1 MKTDLFR
8 LEIEK
13 GIATIWIDSQKDK
26 MNIVSPSLIGD
37 FENVFE
43 EVANNKDVIGA
54 VLISGKKDF
63 IAGADIKSFKGNKVG
78 DFQPFSRKGHELLQ
92 KIEDSKKPI
101 VSAIHG
107 TCYGL
112 GVELSLACNARV
124 CTNDSKTKL
133 ALPEV
138 KLGLLPGGGGTQ
150 RLPRLVGLQASLD
163 MMLTGKNIFPFKAKK
178 IGLVDEV
185 VHHSKLHKAAKKIV
199 LDIADNNFKRKK
211 LKKSLVTKLLDGT
224 SIGRSIVFSQ
234 AKKTVLKLTKG
245 NYPAPLEIIEC
256 AKIGLQKGMK
266 AGYEA
271 EVIKFEELILS
282 DVSFALRNLFFITT
296 DKKKNPY
303 KVELKNTEKIGVI
316 GAGFMGEGITEVSIN
331 SGMDVILKDL
341 DDKIIHQA
349 RKNIWKNLSRKVKRR
364 QMSKV
369 LAKTTA
375 QRAIGQLDYKGFDKV
390 DVVVEAIVENMSVKK
405 KLIKELEGICN
416 EDFIFATNTSSLPL
430 TEMSEDAKKPE
441 NVVGMHYFSPV
452 TKMPLLEI
460 IKTSKTSNQA
470 IATCYE
476 IGKRQGK
483 TCIVVNDAPG
493 FYVNRILCPYLLEA
507 LILIEEGVRIEQID
521 RALKNMGMPVGPVA
535 LIDEVGIDVGVHVMS
550 GNMTDL
556 IKDRDGIKLNH
567 SMPKML
573 EAGLEG
579 RKSKKGFYHYVSK
592 KGKVKKG
599 KVNEGVYQ
607 YFDSPNVK
615 KISDKEITERCIL
628 ILLNEA
634 VWALE
639 EGIIENVTDG
649 DIGGVFGI
657 GFLPWSGGPFSYM
670 NQMGLSNILDKM
682 KHYQNLYGNKFE
694 PRPMLVEM
702 AEKNEKFELFT

>member
-1 MKTDLFR
+1 MIKSDLFR
-8 LEIEK
+8 LEIEE

-37 FENVFE
+37 FENVFKE
-43 EVANNKDVIGA
+43 IETNEDIIGA
-54 VLISGKKDF
+54 ILISAKKDF
-63 IAGADIKSFKGNKVG
+63 IAGADIKSFKGEKVG

-112 GVELSLACNARV
+112 GVELSLACNSRV
-124 CTNDSKTKL
+124 CSNDSKTKL

-163 MMLTGKNIFPFKAKK
+163 MMLTGKNIFPSKAKR

-185 VHHSKLHKAAKKIV
+185 VHQSKLHNAAKKIV
-199 LDIADNNFKRKK
+199 LSIIKNNFQRKK
-211 LKKSLVTKLLDGT
+211 VKKSFTVKLLDGT
-224 SIGRSIVFSQ
+224 SLGRSVVFSQ
-234 AKKTVLKLTKG
+234 AKKTVLRLTKG
-245 NYPAPLEIIEC
+245 NYPAPIEIIEC
-256 AKIGLQKGMK
+256 VKIGLQKGLK

-271 EVIKFEELILS
+271 EVIKFEKLILS
-282 DVSFALRNLFFITT
+282 NVSSALRNLFFTTT

-303 KVELKNTEKIGVI
+303 KVDLKNTQKIGVI

-331 SGMDVILKDL
+331 SGMDVLLKDL
-341 DDKIIHQA
+341 DDEMIHQA
-349 RKNIWKNLSRKVKRR
+349 RKNIWENLNRKVKRR

-369 LAKTTA
+369 SAKTTA
-375 QRAIGQLDYKGFDKV
+375 QKAVGQLDYKGFNNI
-390 DVVVEAIVENMSVKK
+390 DVVVEAIVENMTVKK
-405 KLIKELEGICN
+405 KLIKELESICKD
-416 EDFIFATNTSSLPL
+416 DFIFASNTSSLPL
-430 TEMSEDAKKPE
+430 TEMSEEAKNPE

-460 IKTSKTSNQA
+460 IKTNKTSEQA

-521 RALKNMGMPVGPVA
+521 KALKNLGMPVGPVA
-535 LIDEVGIDVGVHVMS
+535 LLDEVGIDVGVHVMS

-556 IKDRDGIKLNH
+556 IKDRDGIKLNY

-573 EAGLEG
+573 EDGLSG
-579 RKSKKGFYHYVSK
+579 RKSKKGFYNYVKK

-599 KVNEGVYQ
+599 KVNEGVYK
-607 YFDSPNVK
+607 YFDSPVAK
-615 KISDKEITERCIL
+615 KINDKEITERCIL

-639 EGIIENVTDG
+639 EGIIENITDG

-670 NQMGLSNILDKM
+670 NQTGISNIVDKM
-682 KHYQNLYGNKFE
+682 RHYQNLYGNKFQ
-694 PRPMLVEM
+694 PRPMLIKMV
-702 AEKNEKFELFT
+702 EKNEKF

>member
-1 MKTDLFR
+1 MIKSDLFR
-8 LEIEK
+8 LEIEE

-37 FENVFE
+37 FENVFKE
-43 EVANNKDVIGA
+43 IETNEDIIGA
-54 VLISGKKDF
+54 ILISAKKDF
-63 IAGADIKSFKGNKVG
+63 IAGADIKSFKGEKVG

-112 GVELSLACNARV
+112 GVELSLACNSRV
-124 CTNDSKTKL
+124 CSNDSKTKL

-163 MMLTGKNIFPFKAKK
+163 MMLTGKNIFPSKAKR

-185 VHHSKLHKAAKKIV
+185 VHQSKLHNAAKKIV
-199 LDIADNNFKRKK
+199 LSIIKNNFQRKK
-211 LKKSLVTKLLDGT
+211 VKKSFTVKLLDGT
-224 SIGRSIVFSQ
+224 SLGRSVVFSQ
-234 AKKTVLKLTKG
+234 AKKTVLRLTKG
-245 NYPAPLEIIEC
+245 NYPAPIEIIEC
-256 AKIGLQKGMK
+256 VKIGLQKGLK

-282 DVSFALRNLFFITT
+282 NVSSALRNLFFTTT

-303 KVELKNTEKIGVI
+303 KVDLKNTQKIGVI

-331 SGMDVILKDL
+331 SGMDVLLKDL
-341 DDKIIHQA
+341 DDEMIHQA
-349 RKNIWKNLSRKVKRR
+349 RKNIWENLNRKVKRR

-369 LAKTTA
+369 SAKTTA
-375 QRAIGQLDYKGFDKV
+375 QKAVGQLDYKGFNNI
-390 DVVVEAIVENMSVKK
+390 DVVVEAIVENMTVKK
-405 KLIKELEGICN
+405 KLIKELESICKD
-416 EDFIFATNTSSLPL
+416 DFIFASNTSSLPL
-430 TEMSEDAKKPE
+430 TEMSEEAKNPE

-460 IKTSKTSNQA
+460 IKTNKTSEQA

-521 RALKNMGMPVGPVA
+521 KALKNLGMPVGPVA
-535 LIDEVGIDVGVHVMS
+535 LLDEVGIDVGVHVMS

-556 IKDRDGIKLNH
+556 IKDRDGIKLNY

-573 EAGLEG
+573 EDGLSG
-579 RKSKKGFYHYVSK
+579 RKSKKGFYNYVKK

-599 KVNEGVYQ
+599 KVNEGVYK
-607 YFDSPNVK
+607 YFDSPVAK
-615 KISDKEITERCIL
+615 KINDKEITERCIL

-639 EGIIENVTDG
+639 EGIIENITDG

-670 NQMGLSNILDKM
+670 NQIGISNIVDKM
-682 KHYQNLYGNKFE
+682 KHYQNLYGNKFQ
-694 PRPMLVEM
+694 PRPMLIKMV
-702 AEKNEKFELFT
+702 EKNEKF

>member
-1 MKTDLFR
+1 MIKSDLFR
-8 LEIEK
+8 LEIEE

-37 FENVFE
+37 FENVFKE
-43 EVANNKDVIGA
+43 IETNEDIIGA
-54 VLISGKKDF
+54 ILISAKKDF
-63 IAGADIKSFKGNKVG
+63 IAGADIKSFKGEKVG

-112 GVELSLACNARV
+112 GVELSLACNSRV
-124 CTNDSKTKL
+124 CSNDSKTKL

-163 MMLTGKNIFPFKAKK
+163 MMLTGKNIFPSKAKR

-185 VHHSKLHKAAKKIV
+185 VHQSKLHKAAKKIV
-199 LDIADNNFKRKK
+199 LSIIKNNFQRKK
-211 LKKSLVTKLLDGT
+211 VKKSFIVKLLDGT
-224 SIGRSIVFSQ
+224 SLGRSVVFSQ
-234 AKKTVLKLTKG
+234 AKKTVLRLTKG
-245 NYPAPLEIIEC
+245 NYPAPIEIIEC
-256 AKIGLQKGMK
+256 VKIGLQKGLK

-271 EVIKFEELILS
+271 EVIKFEKLILS
-282 DVSFALRNLFFITT
+282 NVSSALRNLFFTTT

-303 KVELKNTEKIGVI
+303 KVDLKNTQKIGVI

-331 SGMDVILKDL
+331 SGMDVLLKDL
-341 DDKIIHQA
+341 DDEMIHQA
-349 RKNIWKNLSRKVKRR
+349 RKNIWENLNRKVKRR

-369 LAKTTA
+369 SAKTTA
-375 QRAIGQLDYKGFDKV
+375 QKAVGQLDYKGFNNI
-390 DVVVEAIVENMSVKK
+390 DVVVEAIVENMTVKK
-405 KLIKELEGICN
+405 KLIKELESICKD
-416 EDFIFATNTSSLPL
+416 DFIFASNTSSLPL
-430 TEMSEDAKKPE
+430 TEMSEEAKNPE

-460 IKTSKTSNQA
+460 IKTNKTSEQA

-521 RALKNMGMPVGPVA
+521 KALKNLGMPVGPVA
-535 LIDEVGIDVGVHVMS
+535 LLDEVGIDVGVHVMS

-556 IKDRDGIKLNH
+556 IKDRDGIKLNY

-573 EAGLEG
+573 EDGLSG
-579 RKSKKGFYHYVSK
+579 RKSKKGFYNYVKK

-599 KVNEGVYQ
+599 KVNEGVYK
-607 YFDSPNVK
+607 YFDSPVAK
-615 KISDKEITERCIL
+615 KINDKEITERCIL

-639 EGIIENVTDG
+639 EGIIENITDG

-670 NQMGLSNILDKM
+670 NQTGISNIVDKM
-682 KHYQNLYGNKFE
+682 KHYQNLYGNKFQ
-694 PRPMLVEM
+694 PRPMLIKMV
-702 AEKNEKFELFT
+702 EKNEKF

>member
-1 MKTDLFR
+1 MMKSDLFR
-8 LEIEK
+8 LDIDE

-37 FENVFE
+37 FENVFKE
-43 EVANNKDVIGA
+43 IETNDGIIGA
-54 VLISGKKDF
+54 ILISAKKDF
-63 IAGADIKSFKGNKVG
+63 IAGADIKSFKGEKVG

-92 KIEDSKKPI
+92 KIEDSKKPF

-124 CTNDSKTKL
+124 CSNDSKTKL

-163 MMLTGKNIFPFKAKK
+163 MMLTGKNIFPFKAKR

-185 VHHSKLHKAAKKIV
+185 VHQSKLHKAAKKIV
-199 LDIADNNFKRKK
+199 LSIIKNNFQRKK
-211 LKKSLVTKLLDGT
+211 VKKSFTIKLLDET
-224 SIGRSIVFSQ
+224 SLGRSVVFNQ
-234 AKKTVLKLTKG
+234 AKKTVRRLTKG
-245 NYPAPLEIIEC
+245 NYPAPIEIIEC
-256 AKIGLQKGMK
+256 VKIGLQKGLK

-282 DVSFALRNLFFITT
+282 NVSSALRNLFFTT
-296 DKKKNPY
+296 TEKKKNPY
-303 KVELKNTEKIGVI
+303 KVDLKNTQKIGVI

-331 SGMDVILKDL
+331 SGMDVLLKDL
-341 DDKIIHQA
+341 DDEMIHQA
-349 RKNIWKNLSRKVKRR
+349 RKNIWKNLNRKVKRR

-369 LAKTTA
+369 SAKTTA
-375 QRAIGQLDYKGFDKV
+375 QKAVGQLDYKGFNNI
-390 DVVVEAIVENMSVKK
+390 DVVVEAIVENMTVKK
-405 KLIKELEGICN
+405 KLIKELESICKD
-416 EDFIFATNTSSLPL
+416 DFIFASNTSSLPL
-430 TEMSEDAKKPE
+430 TEMSEEAKMPE

-460 IKTSKTSNQA
+460 IKTNKTSVQA

-521 RALKNMGMPVGPVA
+521 KALKNMGMPVGPVA
-535 LIDEVGIDVGVHVMS
+535 LLDEVGIDVGVHVMS

-556 IKDRDGIKLNH
+556 IKDRDGIKLNY

-573 EAGLEG
+573 EDGLSG
-579 RKSKKGFYHYVSK
+579 RKSKKGFYNYVKK
-592 KGKVKKG
+592 KGKFKKG
-599 KVNEGVYQ
+599 KVNEGVYK
-607 YFDSPNVK
+607 YFDSPIAK
-615 KISDKEITERCIL
+615 IISDKEITDRCIL

-639 EGIIENVTDG
+639 EGIIENITDG

-670 NQMGLSNILDKM
+670 NQIGISNIVDKM
-682 KHYQNLYGNKFE
+682 KHYQNLYGNKFQ
-694 PRPMLVEM
+694 PRPMLIKMV
-702 AEKNEKFELFT
+702 EKNEKF

>member
-1 MKTDLFR
+1 MIKSDLFR

-37 FENVFE
+37 FENVFNE
-43 EVANNKDVIGA
+43 IENNDDVIGA
-54 VLISGKKDF
+54 VLISAKKDF
-63 IAGADIKSFKGNKVG
+63 VAGADIKSFKGEKVG

-112 GVELSLACNARV
+112 GVELSLACRARV
-124 CTNDSKTKL
+124 CSNDSKTKL

-185 VHHSKLHKAAKKIV
+185 VHHSKLHKAAKKLV
-199 LDIADNNFKRKK
+199 HDIASNKFKRKK
-211 LKKSLVTKLLDGT
+211 LKKSLIVKLLDGT

-256 AKIGLQKGMK
+256 VKIGLQKGLK
-266 AGYEA
+266 HGYEA

-303 KVELKNTEKIGVI
+303 NIDLKNTQKIGVI

-341 DDKIIHQA
+341 DHKMLHQA
-349 RKNIWKNLSRKVKRR
+349 RKNIWKNLSRKIKRR

-375 QRAIGQLDYKGFDKV
+375 QRAIGQLDYKGFDSI
-390 DVVVEAIVENMSVKK
+390 DVVVEAIVENMAVKK
-405 KLIKELEGICN
+405 KLIKELESICN
-416 EDFIFATNTSSLPL
+416 KDFIFASNTSSLPL

-460 IKTSKTSNQA
+460 IKTSKTSKQA

-476 IGKRQGK
+476 IGKKQGK
-483 TCIVVNDAPG
+483 TCIVVNDSPG

-521 RALKNMGMPVGPVA
+521 RALKNMGMPVGPIA
-535 LIDEVGIDVGVHVMS
+535 LLDEVGIDVGVHVMS

-556 IKDRDGIKLNH
+556 IKDRDGIKLNY

-573 EAGLEG
+573 EAGLSG
-579 RKSKKGFYHYVSK
+579 RKSEKGFYHYIKK
-592 KGKVKKG
+592 KGKLKKG
-599 KVNEGVYQ
+599 KVNQGVYQ
-607 YFDSPNVK
+607 YFDAPSAK

-639 EGIIENVTDG
+639 EGIIENINDG
-649 DIGGVFGI
+649 DIGAVFGI

-670 NQMGLSNILDKM
+670 NQIGISTIIHRM
-682 KHYQNLYGNKFE
+682 KHYQNIYGNKFE
-694 PRPMLVEM
+694 PRPMLVKM
-702 AEKNEKFELFT
+702 AEKDEKF

>member
-1 MKTDLFR
+1 MIKSDLFR
-8 LEIEK
+8 LEIEE

-37 FENVFE
+37 FENVFKE
-43 EVANNKDVIGA
+43 IETNEDIIGA
-54 VLISGKKDF
+54 ILISAKKDF
-63 IAGADIKSFKGNKVG
+63 IAGADIKSFKGEKVG

-112 GVELSLACNARV
+112 GVELSLACNSRV
-124 CTNDSKTKL
+124 CSNDSETKL

-163 MMLTGKNIFPFKAKK
+163 MMLTGKNIFPSKAKR

-185 VHHSKLHKAAKKIV
+185 VHQSKLHKAAKKIV
-199 LDIADNNFKRKK
+199 LSIIKNNFQRKK
-211 LKKSLVTKLLDGT
+211 VKKSFTVKLLDGT
-224 SIGRSIVFSQ
+224 SLGRSVVFSQ
-234 AKKTVLKLTKG
+234 AKKTVLRLTKG
-245 NYPAPLEIIEC
+245 NYPAPIEIIEC
-256 AKIGLQKGMK
+256 VKIGLQKGLN

-282 DVSFALRNLFFITT
+282 NVSSALRNLFFTT
-296 DKKKNPY
+296 TEKKKNPY
-303 KVELKNTEKIGVI
+303 KVDLKNTQKIGVI

-331 SGMDVILKDL
+331 SGMDVLLKDL
-341 DDKIIHQA
+341 DDEMIHQA
-349 RKNIWKNLSRKVKRR
+349 RKNIWKNLNRKVKRR

-369 LAKTTA
+369 SAKTTA
-375 QRAIGQLDYKGFDKV
+375 QKAVGQLDYKGFNNI
-390 DVVVEAIVENMSVKK
+390 DVVVEAIVENMTVKK
-405 KLIKELEGICN
+405 KLIKELESICKD
-416 EDFIFATNTSSLPL
+416 DFIFASNTSSLPL
-430 TEMSEDAKKPE
+430 TEMSEEAKKPE

-460 IKTSKTSNQA
+460 IKTNKTSEQA

-521 RALKNMGMPVGPVA
+521 KALKNLGMPVGPVA
-535 LIDEVGIDVGVHVMS
+535 LLDEVGIDVGVHVMS

-556 IKDRDGIKLNH
+556 IKDRDGIKLNY

-573 EAGLEG
+573 EDGLSG
-579 RKSKKGFYHYVSK
+579 RKSKKGFYNYVKK

-599 KVNEGVYQ
+599 KVNEGVYK
-607 YFDSPNVK
+607 YFDSPVAK
-615 KISDKEITERCIL
+615 KINDKEITERCIL

-639 EGIIENVTDG
+639 EGIIENITDG

-670 NQMGLSNILDKM
+670 NQIGISNIVDKM
-682 KHYQNLYGNKFE
+682 KYYQNLYGNKFQ
-694 PRPMLVEM
+694 PRPMLIKMV
-702 AEKNEKFELFT
+702 EKNEKF

>member
-1 MKTDLFR
+1 MIKSDLFR
-8 LEIEK
+8 LEIEE

-37 FENVFE
+37 FENVFKE
-43 EVANNKDVIGA
+43 IETNEDIIGA
-54 VLISGKKDF
+54 ILISAKKDF
-63 IAGADIKSFKGNKVG
+63 IAGADIKSFKGEKVG

-112 GVELSLACNARV
+112 GVELSLACNSRV
-124 CTNDSKTKL
+124 CSNDSETKL

-163 MMLTGKNIFPFKAKK
+163 MMLTGKNIFPSKAKR

-185 VHHSKLHKAAKKIV
+185 VHQSKLHKAAKKIV
-199 LDIADNNFKRKK
+199 LSIIKNNFQRKK
-211 LKKSLVTKLLDGT
+211 VKKSFTVKLLDGT
-224 SIGRSIVFSQ
+224 SLGRSVVFSQ
-234 AKKTVLKLTKG
+234 AKKTVLRLTKG
-245 NYPAPLEIIEC
+245 NYPAPIEIIEC
-256 AKIGLQKGMK
+256 VKIGLQKGLN

-282 DVSFALRNLFFITT
+282 NVSSALRNLFFTT
-296 DKKKNPY
+296 TEKKKNPY
-303 KVELKNTEKIGVI
+303 KVDLKNTQKIGVI

-331 SGMDVILKDL
+331 SGMDVLLKDL
-341 DDKIIHQA
+341 DDEMIHQA
-349 RKNIWKNLSRKVKRR
+349 RKNIWKNLNRKVKRR

-369 LAKTTA
+369 SAKTTA
-375 QRAIGQLDYKGFDKV
+375 QKAVGQLDYKGFNNI
-390 DVVVEAIVENMSVKK
+390 DVVVEAIVENMTVKK
-405 KLIKELEGICN
+405 KLIKELESICKD
-416 EDFIFATNTSSLPL
+416 DFIFASNTSSLPL
-430 TEMSEDAKKPE
+430 TEMSEEAKKPE

-460 IKTSKTSNQA
+460 IKTNKTSEQA

-521 RALKNMGMPVGPVA
+521 KALKNLGMPVGPVA
-535 LIDEVGIDVGVHVMS
+535 LLDEVGIDVGVHVMS

-556 IKDRDGIKLNH
+556 IKDRDGIKLNY

-573 EAGLEG
+573 EDGLSG
-579 RKSKKGFYHYVSK
+579 RKSKKGFYNYVKK

-599 KVNEGVYQ
+599 KVNEGVYK
-607 YFDSPNVK
+607 YFDSPIAK
-615 KISDKEITERCIL
+615 KINDKEITERCIL

-639 EGIIENVTDG
+639 EGIIENITDG

-670 NQMGLSNILDKM
+670 NQIGISNIVDKM
-682 KHYQNLYGNKFE
+682 KYYQNLYGNKFQ
-694 PRPMLVEM
+694 PRPMLIKMV
-702 AEKNEKFELFT
+702 EKNEKF

>member
-1 MKTDLFR
+1 MIKSDLFR

-13 GIATIWIDSQKDK
+13 GIATVWIDSQKDK

-37 FENVFE
+37 FENVFNE
-43 EVANNKDVIGA
+43 IENNDNIIGA
-54 VLISGKKDF
+54 VLISAKKDF
-63 IAGADIKSFKGNKVG
+63 IAGADIKSFKGEKVG

-112 GVELSLACNARV
+112 GVELSLACKARV
-124 CTNDSKTKL
+124 CSNDSKTKL

-138 KLGLLPGGGGTQ
+138 KLGLLPGAGGTQ

-163 MMLTGKNIFPFKAKK
+163 IMLTGKNIFPFKAKK
-178 IGLVDEV
+178 IGLVDEII
-185 VHHSKLHKAAKKIV
+185 HHSKLHKAAKKLV
-199 LDIADNNFKRKK
+199 YDIASNKFKRKK
-211 LKKSLVTKLLDGT
+211 LKKSLIVKLLDGT

-256 AKIGLQKGMK
+256 VKIGLQRGLKH
-266 AGYEA
+266 GYEA

-282 DVSFALRNLFFITT
+282 DVSFALRNLFFITS

-303 KVELKNTEKIGVI
+303 NVDLKNTQKIGVI

-341 DDKIIHQA
+341 DHKMLHQA
-349 RKNIWKNLSRKVKRR
+349 RKNIWKNLSRKIKRR

-369 LAKTTA
+369 FAKTTA
-375 QRAIGQLDYKGFDKV
+375 QRAIGQLDYKGFDSI
-390 DVVVEAIVENMSVKK
+390 DVVVEAIVENMAVKK
-405 KLIKELEGICN
+405 KLIKELESICN
-416 EDFIFATNTSSLPL
+416 KDFIFASNTSSLPL

-460 IKTSKTSNQA
+460 IKTSKTSKQA

-476 IGKRQGK
+476 IGKKQGK
-483 TCIVVNDAPG
+483 TCIVVNDSPG

-507 LILIEEGVRIEQID
+507 LILIEEGVKIEQID
-521 RALKNMGMPVGPVA
+521 RALKNMGMPVGPIA
-535 LIDEVGIDVGVHVMS
+535 LLDEVGIDVGVHVMS

-556 IKDRDGIKLNH
+556 IKDRDGIKLNY

-573 EAGLEG
+573 EAGLSG
-579 RKSKKGFYHYVSK
+579 RKSEKGFYHYIKK
-592 KGKVKKG
+592 KGKLKKG
-599 KVNEGVYQ
+599 KVNQSVYQ
-607 YFDSPNVK
+607 YFDAPSAK
-615 KISDKEITERCIL
+615 KISDNEIIERCIL

-639 EGIIENVTDG
+639 EGIIENINDG
-649 DIGGVFGI
+649 DIGAVFGI

-670 NQMGLSNILDKM
+670 NQIGISTILNRM
-682 KHYQNLYGNKFE
+682 KQYQNIYGNKFE
-694 PRPMLVEM
+694 PRPMLVKM
-702 AEKNEKFELFT
+702 AEKDEKF

>member
-1 MKTDLFR
+1 MIKSDLFR

-37 FENVFE
+37 FENVFNE
-43 EVANNKDVIGA
+43 IENNDNIIGA
-54 VLISGKKDF
+54 VLISAKKDF
-63 IAGADIKSFKGNKVG
+63 IAGADIKSFKGEKVG

-112 GVELSLACNARV
+112 GVELSLACIARV
-124 CTNDSKTKL
+124 CSNDSKTKL

-138 KLGLLPGGGGTQ
+138 KLGLLPGAGGTQ

-163 MMLTGKNIFPFKAKK
+163 IMLTGKNIFPFKAKK
-178 IGLVDEV
+178 IGLADEII
-185 VHHSKLHKAAKKIV
+185 HHSKLHKAAKKLV
-199 LDIADNNFKRKK
+199 YDIASNKFKRKK
-211 LKKSLVTKLLDGT
+211 LKKSLIVKLLDGT
-224 SIGRSIVFSQ
+224 SVGRSIVFSQ

-256 AKIGLQKGMK
+256 VKIGLQRGLKH
-266 AGYEA
+266 GYEA

-282 DVSFALRNLFFITT
+282 DVSFALRNLFFITS

-303 KVELKNTEKIGVI
+303 NVDLKNTQKIGVI

-341 DDKIIHQA
+341 DHKMLHQA
-349 RKNIWKNLSRKVKRR
+349 RKNIWKNLSRKIKRR

-375 QRAIGQLDYKGFDKV
+375 QRAIGQLDYKGFDSI
-390 DVVVEAIVENMSVKK
+390 DVVVEAIVENMAVKK
-405 KLIKELEGICN
+405 KLIKELESICDN
-416 EDFIFATNTSSLPL
+416 DFIFASNTSSLPL
-430 TEMSEDAKKPE
+430 TEMSEDANKPE

-460 IKTSKTSNQA
+460 IKTSKTSKQA

-476 IGKRQGK
+476 IGKKQGK
-483 TCIVVNDAPG
+483 TCIVVNDSPG

-507 LILIEEGVRIEQID
+507 LILIEEGVKIEQID
-521 RALKNMGMPVGPVA
+521 RALKNMGMPVGPIA
-535 LIDEVGIDVGVHVMS
+535 LLDEVGIDVGVHVMS

-556 IKDRDGIKLNH
+556 IKDRDGIKLNY

-573 EAGLEG
+573 EAGLSG
-579 RKSKKGFYHYVSK
+579 RKSEKGFYHYIKK
-592 KGKVKKG
+592 KGKLKKG
-599 KVNEGVYQ
+599 KVNQSVYQ
-607 YFDSPNVK
+607 YFDAPSAK
-615 KISDKEITERCIL
+615 KISDNEIIERCIL

-639 EGIIENVTDG
+639 EGIIENINDG
-649 DIGGVFGI
+649 DIGAVFGI

-670 NQMGLSNILDKM
+670 NQIGISTILDRM
-682 KHYQNLYGNKFE
+682 KQYQNIYGNKFE
-694 PRPMLVEM
+694 PRPMLVKM
-702 AEKNEKFELFT
+702 AEKDEKF

>member
-1 MKTDLFR
+1 MIKSDLFR
-8 LEIEK
+8 LEIEE

-37 FENVFE
+37 FENVFKE
-43 EVANNKDVIGA
+43 IETNEDIIGA
-54 VLISGKKDF
+54 ILISAKKDF
-63 IAGADIKSFKGNKVG
+63 IAGADIKSFKGEKVG

-112 GVELSLACNARV
+112 GVELSLACNSRV
-124 CTNDSKTKL
+124 CSNDSKTKL

-163 MMLTGKNIFPFKAKK
+163 MMLTGKNIFPSKAKR

-185 VHHSKLHKAAKKIV
+185 VHQSKLHNAAKKIV
-199 LDIADNNFKRKK
+199 LSIIKNNFQRKK
-211 LKKSLVTKLLDGT
+211 VKKSFTVKLLDGT
-224 SIGRSIVFSQ
+224 SLGRSVVFSQ
-234 AKKTVLKLTKG
+234 AKKTVLRLTKG
-245 NYPAPLEIIEC
+245 NYPAPIEIIEC
-256 AKIGLQKGMK
+256 VKIGLQKGLK

-271 EVIKFEELILS
+271 EVIKFEKLILS
-282 DVSFALRNLFFITT
+282 NVSSALRNLFFTTT

-303 KVELKNTEKIGVI
+303 KVDLKNTQKIGVI

-331 SGMDVILKDL
+331 SGMDVLLKDL
-341 DDKIIHQA
+341 DDEMIHQA
-349 RKNIWKNLSRKVKRR
+349 RKNIWENLNRKVKRR

-369 LAKTTA
+369 SAKTTA
-375 QRAIGQLDYKGFDKV
+375 QKAVGQLDYKGFNNI
-390 DVVVEAIVENMSVKK
+390 DVVVEAIVENMTVKK
-405 KLIKELEGICN
+405 KLIKELESICKD
-416 EDFIFATNTSSLPL
+416 DFIFASNTSSLPL
-430 TEMSEDAKKPE
+430 TEMSEEAKNPE

-460 IKTSKTSNQA
+460 IKTNKTSVQA

-521 RALKNMGMPVGPVA
+521 KALKNLGMPVGPVA
-535 LIDEVGIDVGVHVMS
+535 LLDEVGIDVGVHVMS

-556 IKDRDGIKLNH
+556 IKDRDGIKLNY

-573 EAGLEG
+573 EDGLSG
-579 RKSKKGFYHYVSK
+579 RKSKKGFYNYVKK

-599 KVNEGVYQ
+599 KVNEGVYK
-607 YFDSPNVK
+607 YFDSPVAK
-615 KISDKEITERCIL
+615 KINDKEITERCIL

-639 EGIIENVTDG
+639 EGIIENITDG

-670 NQMGLSNILDKM
+670 NQTGISNIVDKM
-682 KHYQNLYGNKFE
+682 RHYQNLYGNKFQ
-694 PRPMLVEM
+694 PRPMLIKMV
-702 AEKNEKFELFT
+702 EKNEKF

>member
-1 MKTDLFR
+1 MIKSDLFR
-8 LEIEK
+8 LEIDE

-37 FENVFE
+37 FENVFKE
-43 EVANNKDVIGA
+43 IETNDGIIGA
-54 VLISGKKDF
+54 ILISAKKDF
-63 IAGADIKSFKGNKVG
+63 IAGADIKSFKGEKVG

-124 CTNDSKTKL
+124 CSNDSKTKL

-163 MMLTGKNIFPFKAKK
+163 MMLTGKNIFPFKAKR

-185 VHHSKLHKAAKKIV
+185 VHQSKLHKAAKKIV
-199 LDIADNNFKRKK
+199 ISIIKKKFQRKK
-211 LKKSLVTKLLDGT
+211 VKKSFTIKLLDET
-224 SIGRSIVFSQ
+224 SLGRSVVFNQ
-234 AKKTVLKLTKG
+234 AKKTVRRLTKG
-245 NYPAPLEIIEC
+245 NYPAPIEIIEC
-256 AKIGLQKGMK
+256 VKIGLQKGLK

-282 DVSFALRNLFFITT
+282 NVSSALRNLFFTT
-296 DKKKNPY
+296 TEKKKNPY
-303 KVELKNTEKIGVI
+303 KVDLKNTQKIGVI

-331 SGMDVILKDL
+331 SGMDVLLKDL
-341 DDKIIHQA
+341 DDEMIHQA
-349 RKNIWKNLSRKVKRR
+349 RKNIWKNLNRKVKRR

-369 LAKTTA
+369 SAKTIA
-375 QRAIGQLDYKGFDKV
+375 QKAVGQLDYKGFNNI
-390 DVVVEAIVENMSVKK
+390 DVVVEAIVENMTVKK
-405 KLIKELEGICN
+405 KLIKELESICKD
-416 EDFIFATNTSSLPL
+416 DFIFASNTSSLPL
-430 TEMSEDAKKPE
+430 TEMSEEAKKPE

-460 IKTSKTSNQA
+460 IKTNKTSVQA

-521 RALKNMGMPVGPVA
+521 KALKNMGMPVGPVA
-535 LIDEVGIDVGVHVMS
+535 LLDEVGIDVGVHVMS

-556 IKDRDGIKLNH
+556 IKDRDGIKLNY

-573 EAGLEG
+573 EDGLSG
-579 RKSKKGFYHYVSK
+579 RKSKKGFYNYVKK
-592 KGKVKKG
+592 KGKFKKG
-599 KVNEGVYQ
+599 KVNEGVYK
-607 YFDSPNVK
+607 YFDSPIAK
-615 KISDKEITERCIL
+615 KISDKEITDRCIL

-634 VWALE
+634 AWALE
-639 EGIIENVTDG
+639 EGIIENITDG

-670 NQMGLSNILDKM
+670 NQIGISNIVDKM
-682 KHYQNLYGNKFE
+682 KHYQNLYGNKFQ
-694 PRPMLVEM
+694 PRPMLIKMV
-702 AEKNEKFELFT
+702 EKNEKF

>member
-1 MKTDLFR
+1 MIKSDLFR

-37 FENVFE
+37 FENVFNE
-43 EVANNKDVIGA
+43 IENNDNIIGA
-54 VLISGKKDF
+54 VLISAKKDF
-63 IAGADIKSFKGNKVG
+63 IAGADIKSFKGEKVG

-112 GVELSLACNARV
+112 GVELSLACIARV
-124 CTNDSKTKL
+124 CSNDSKTKL

-138 KLGLLPGGGGTQ
+138 KLGLLPGAGGTQ

-163 MMLTGKNIFPFKAKK
+163 IMLTGKNIFPFKAKK
-178 IGLVDEV
+178 IGLVDEII
-185 VHHSKLHKAAKKIV
+185 HHSKLHKAAKKLV
-199 LDIADNNFKRKK
+199 NDIASNKFKRKK
-211 LKKSLVTKLLDGT
+211 LKKSLIVKLLDGT

-256 AKIGLQKGMK
+256 VKIGLQRGLKH
-266 AGYEA
+266 GYEA

-282 DVSFALRNLFFITT
+282 DVSFALRNLFFITS

-303 KVELKNTEKIGVI
+303 NVDLKNTQKIGVI

-341 DDKIIHQA
+341 DHKMLHQA
-349 RKNIWKNLSRKVKRR
+349 RKNIWKNLSRKIKRR

-375 QRAIGQLDYKGFDKV
+375 QRAIGQLDYKGFDSI
-390 DVVVEAIVENMSVKK
+390 DVVVEAIVENMAVKK
-405 KLIKELEGICN
+405 KLIKELESICDN
-416 EDFIFATNTSSLPL
+416 DFIFASNTSSLPL
-430 TEMSEDAKKPE
+430 TEMSEDANKPE

-460 IKTSKTSNQA
+460 IKTSKTSKQA

-476 IGKRQGK
+476 IGKKQGK
-483 TCIVVNDAPG
+483 TCIVVNDSPG

-507 LILIEEGVRIEQID
+507 LILIEEGVKIEQID
-521 RALKNMGMPVGPVA
+521 RALKNMGMPVGPIA
-535 LIDEVGIDVGVHVMS
+535 LLDEVGIDVGVHVMS

-556 IKDRDGIKLNH
+556 IKDRDGIKLNY

-573 EAGLEG
+573 EAGLSG
-579 RKSKKGFYHYVSK
+579 RKSEKGFYHYIKK
-592 KGKVKKG
+592 KGKLKKG
-599 KVNEGVYQ
+599 KVNQSVYQ
-607 YFDSPNVK
+607 YFDAPSAK
-615 KISDKEITERCIL
+615 KISDNEIIERCIL

-639 EGIIENVTDG
+639 EGIIENINDG
-649 DIGGVFGI
+649 DIGAVFGI

-670 NQMGLSNILDKM
+670 NQIGISTILDRM
-682 KHYQNLYGNKFE
+682 KQYQNIYGNKFE
-694 PRPMLVEM
+694 PRPMLVKM
-702 AEKNEKFELFT
+702 AEKDEKF

>member
-1 MKTDLFR
+1 MIKSDLFR
-8 LEIEK
+8 LEIEE

-43 EVANNKDVIGA
+43 EIETNEDIIGA
-54 VLISGKKDF
+54 ILISAKKDF
-63 IAGADIKSFKGNKVG
+63 IAGADIKSFKGEKVG

-112 GVELSLACNARV
+112 GVELSLACNSRV
-124 CTNDSKTKL
+124 CSNDSETKL

-163 MMLTGKNIFPFKAKK
+163 MMLTGKNIFPSKAKR

-185 VHHSKLHKAAKKIV
+185 VHQSKLHKAAKKIV
-199 LDIADNNFKRKK
+199 LSIIKNNFQRKK
-211 LKKSLVTKLLDGT
+211 VKKSFTVKLLDGT
-224 SIGRSIVFSQ
+224 SLGRSVVFSQ
-234 AKKTVLKLTKG
+234 AKKTVLRLTKG
-245 NYPAPLEIIEC
+245 NYPAPIEIIEC
-256 AKIGLQKGMK
+256 VKIGLQKGLN

-282 DVSFALRNLFFITT
+282 NVSSALRNLFFTT
-296 DKKKNPY
+296 TEKKKNPY
-303 KVELKNTEKIGVI
+303 KVDLKNTQKIGVI

-331 SGMDVILKDL
+331 SGMDVLLKDL
-341 DDKIIHQA
+341 DDEMIHQA
-349 RKNIWKNLSRKVKRR
+349 RKNIWKNLNRKVKRR

-369 LAKTTA
+369 SAKTTA
-375 QRAIGQLDYKGFDKV
+375 QKAVGQLDYKGFNNI
-390 DVVVEAIVENMSVKK
+390 DVVVEAIVENMTVKK
-405 KLIKELEGICN
+405 KLIKELESICKD
-416 EDFIFATNTSSLPL
+416 DFIFASNTSSLPL
-430 TEMSEDAKKPE
+430 TEMSEEAKKPE

-460 IKTSKTSNQA
+460 IKTNKTSEQA

-521 RALKNMGMPVGPVA
+521 KALRNLGMPVGPVA
-535 LIDEVGIDVGVHVMS
+535 LLDEVGIDVGVHVMS

-556 IKDRDGIKLNH
+556 IKDRDGIKLNY

-573 EAGLEG
+573 EDGLSG
-579 RKSKKGFYHYVSK
+579 RKSKKGFYNYVKK

-599 KVNEGVYQ
+599 KVNEGVYK
-607 YFDSPNVK
+607 YFDSPVAK
-615 KISDKEITERCIL
+615 KINDKEITERCIL

-639 EGIIENVTDG
+639 EGIIENITDG

-670 NQMGLSNILDKM
+670 NQIGISNIVDKM
-682 KHYQNLYGNKFE
+682 KYYQNLYGNKFQ
-694 PRPMLVEM
+694 PRPMLIKMV
-702 AEKNEKFELFT
+702 EKNEKF

>member
-1 MKTDLFR
+1 MIKSDLFR
-8 LEIEK
+8 LEIEE

-37 FENVFE
+37 FENVFKE
-43 EVANNKDVIGA
+43 IETNEDIIGA
-54 VLISGKKDF
+54 ILISAKKDF
-63 IAGADIKSFKGNKVG
+63 IAGADIKSFKGEKVG

-112 GVELSLACNARV
+112 GVELSLACNSRV
-124 CTNDSKTKL
+124 CSNDSKTKL

-163 MMLTGKNIFPFKAKK
+163 MMLTGKNIFPSKAKR

-185 VHHSKLHKAAKKIV
+185 VHQSKLHNAAKKIV
-199 LDIADNNFKRKK
+199 LSIIKNNFQRKK
-211 LKKSLVTKLLDGT
+211 VKKSFTVKLLDGT
-224 SIGRSIVFSQ
+224 SLGRSVVFSQ
-234 AKKTVLKLTKG
+234 AKKTVLRLTKG
-245 NYPAPLEIIEC
+245 NYPAPIEIIEC
-256 AKIGLQKGMK
+256 VKIGLQKGLK

-271 EVIKFEELILS
+271 EVIKFEKLILS
-282 DVSFALRNLFFITT
+282 NVSSALRNLFFTTT

-303 KVELKNTEKIGVI
+303 KVDLKNTQKIGVI

-331 SGMDVILKDL
+331 SGMDVLLKDL
-341 DDKIIHQA
+341 DDEMIHQA
-349 RKNIWKNLSRKVKRR
+349 RKNIWENLNRKVKRR

-369 LAKTTA
+369 SAKTTA
-375 QRAIGQLDYKGFDKV
+375 QKAVGQLDYKGFNNI
-390 DVVVEAIVENMSVKK
+390 DVVVEAIVENMTVKK
-405 KLIKELEGICN
+405 KLIKELESICKD
-416 EDFIFATNTSSLPL
+416 DFIFASNTSSLPL
-430 TEMSEDAKKPE
+430 TEMSEEAKNPE

-460 IKTSKTSNQA
+460 IKTNKTSEQA

-521 RALKNMGMPVGPVA
+521 KALKNLGMPVGPVA
-535 LIDEVGIDVGVHVMS
+535 LLDEVGIDVGVHVMS

-556 IKDRDGIKLNH
+556 IKDRDGIKLNY

-573 EAGLEG
+573 EDGLSG
-579 RKSKKGFYHYVSK
+579 RKSKKGFYNYVKK

-599 KVNEGVYQ
+599 KVNEGVYK
-607 YFDSPNVK
+607 YFDSPVAK
-615 KISDKEITERCIL
+615 KINDKEITERCIL

-639 EGIIENVTDG
+639 DGIIENITDG

-670 NQMGLSNILDKM
+670 NQTGISNIVDKM
-682 KHYQNLYGNKFE
+682 KHYQNLYGNKFQ
-694 PRPMLVEM
+694 PRPMLIKMV
-702 AEKNEKFELFT
+702 EKNEKF

>member
-1 MKTDLFR
+1 MIKSDLFR
-8 LEIEK
+8 LEIEE

-26 MNIVSPSLIGD
+26 MNIVSPSLIRD
-37 FENVFE
+37 FENVFKE
-43 EVANNKDVIGA
+43 IETNEDIIGA
-54 VLISGKKDF
+54 ILISAKKDF
-63 IAGADIKSFKGNKVG
+63 IAGADIKSFKGEKVG

-92 KIEDSKKPI
+92 KIEDSKKHI

-112 GVELSLACNARV
+112 GVELSLACNSRV
-124 CTNDSKTKL
+124 CSNDSETKL

-163 MMLTGKNIFPFKAKK
+163 MMLTGKNIFPSKAKR

-185 VHHSKLHKAAKKIV
+185 VHQSKLHKAAKKIV
-199 LDIADNNFKRKK
+199 LSIIKNNFQRKK
-211 LKKSLVTKLLDGT
+211 VKKSFTVKLLDGT
-224 SIGRSIVFSQ
+224 SLGRSIVFSQ
-234 AKKTVLKLTKG
+234 AKKTVRRLTKG
-245 NYPAPLEIIEC
+245 NYPAPIEIIEC
-256 AKIGLQKGMK
+256 VKIGLQKGLN

-282 DVSFALRNLFFITT
+282 NVSSALRNLFFTT
-296 DKKKNPY
+296 TEKKKNPY
-303 KVELKNTEKIGVI
+303 KVDLKNTQKIGVI

-331 SGMDVILKDL
+331 SGMDVLLKDL
-341 DDKIIHQA
+341 DDEMIHQA
-349 RKNIWKNLSRKVKRR
+349 RKNIWKNLNRKVKRR

-369 LAKTTA
+369 SAKTTA
-375 QRAIGQLDYKGFDKV
+375 QKAVGQLDYKGFNNI
-390 DVVVEAIVENMSVKK
+390 DVVVEAIVENMTVKK
-405 KLIKELEGICN
+405 KLIKELESICKD
-416 EDFIFATNTSSLPL
+416 DFIFASNTYSLPL
-430 TEMSEDAKKPE
+430 TEMSEEAKKPE

-460 IKTSKTSNQA
+460 IKTNKTSEQA

-521 RALKNMGMPVGPVA
+521 KALKNMGMPVGPVV
-535 LIDEVGIDVGVHVMS
+535 LLDEVGIDVGVHVMS

-556 IKDRDGIKLNH
+556 IKDRDGIKLNY

-573 EAGLEG
+573 EDGLSG
-579 RKSKKGFYHYVSK
+579 RKSKKGFYNYVKK

-599 KVNEGVYQ
+599 KVNEGVYK
-607 YFDSPNVK
+607 YFDSPTAK
-615 KISDKEITERCIL
+615 KISDKEITDRCIL

-639 EGIIENVTDG
+639 EGIIESVTDG

-657 GFLPWSGGPFSYM
+657 GLLPWSGGPFSYM
-670 NQMGLSNILDKM
+670 NQTGISNIVDKM
-682 KHYQNLYGNKFE
+682 KHYQNLYGNKFQ
-694 PRPMLVEM
+694 PRPMLIKMV
-702 AEKNEKFELFT
+702 EKNEKF

>member
-1 MKTDLFR
+1 MIKSDLFR
-8 LEIEK
+8 LEIEE

-37 FENVFE
+37 FENVFKE
-43 EVANNKDVIGA
+43 IETNEDIIGA
-54 VLISGKKDF
+54 ILISAKKDF
-63 IAGADIKSFKGNKVG
+63 IAGADIKSFKGEKVG

-112 GVELSLACNARV
+112 GVELSLACNSRV
-124 CTNDSKTKL
+124 CSNDSKTKL

-163 MMLTGKNIFPFKAKK
+163 MMLTGKNIFPSKAKR

-185 VHHSKLHKAAKKIV
+185 VHQSKLHKAAKKIV
-199 LDIADNNFKRKK
+199 LSIIKNNFQRKK
-211 LKKSLVTKLLDGT
+211 VKKSFTVKLLDGT
-224 SIGRSIVFSQ
+224 SLGRSVVFNQ
-234 AKKTVLKLTKG
+234 AKKTVLRLTKG
-245 NYPAPLEIIEC
+245 NYPAPIEIIEC
-256 AKIGLQKGMK
+256 VKIGLQKGLN

-282 DVSFALRNLFFITT
+282 NVSSALRNLFFTT
-296 DKKKNPY
+296 TEKKKNPY
-303 KVELKNTEKIGVI
+303 KVDLKNTQKIGVI

-331 SGMDVILKDL
+331 SGMDVLLKDL
-341 DDKIIHQA
+341 DDEMIHQA
-349 RKNIWKNLSRKVKRR
+349 RKNIWKNLNRKVKRR

-369 LAKTTA
+369 SAKTTA
-375 QRAIGQLDYKGFDKV
+375 QKAVGQLDYKGFNNI
-390 DVVVEAIVENMSVKK
+390 DVVVEAIVENMTVKK
-405 KLIKELEGICN
+405 KLIKELESICKD
-416 EDFIFATNTSSLPL
+416 DFIFASNTSSLPL
-430 TEMSEDAKKPE
+430 TEMSEEAKKPE

-460 IKTSKTSNQA
+460 IKTNKTSEQA

-521 RALKNMGMPVGPVA
+521 KALKNLGMPVGPVA
-535 LIDEVGIDVGVHVMS
+535 LLDEVGIDVGVHVMS

-556 IKDRDGIKLNH
+556 IKDRDGIKLNY

-573 EAGLEG
+573 EDGLSG
-579 RKSKKGFYHYVSK
+579 RKSKKGFYNYVKK

-599 KVNEGVYQ
+599 KVNEGVYK
-607 YFDSPNVK
+607 YFDSPVAK
-615 KISDKEITERCIL
+615 KINDKEITERCIL

-639 EGIIENVTDG
+639 EGIIENITDG

-670 NQMGLSNILDKM
+670 NQIGISNIVDKM
-682 KHYQNLYGNKFE
+682 KYYQNLYGNKFQ
-694 PRPMLVEM
+694 PRPMLIKMV
-702 AEKNEKFELFT
+702 EKNEKF

>member
-1 MKTDLFR
+1 MIKSDLFR
-8 LEIEK
+8 LEIEE

-37 FENVFE
+37 FENVFKE
-43 EVANNKDVIGA
+43 IETNEDIIGA
-54 VLISGKKDF
+54 ILISAKKDF
-63 IAGADIKSFKGNKVG
+63 IAGADIKSFKGEKVG

-112 GVELSLACNARV
+112 GVELSLACNSRV
-124 CTNDSKTKL
+124 CSNDAKTKL

-163 MMLTGKNIFPFKAKK
+163 MMLTGKNIFPSKAKR

-185 VHHSKLHKAAKKIV
+185 VHQSKLHKAAKKIV
-199 LDIADNNFKRKK
+199 LSIIKNNFQRKK
-211 LKKSLVTKLLDGT
+211 VKKSFTVKLLDGT
-224 SIGRSIVFSQ
+224 SLGRSVVFSQ
-234 AKKTVLKLTKG
+234 AKKTVLRLTKG
-245 NYPAPLEIIEC
+245 NYPAPIEIIEC
-256 AKIGLQKGMK
+256 VKIGLQKGLK

-282 DVSFALRNLFFITT
+282 NVSSALRNLFFTT
-296 DKKKNPY
+296 TEKKKNPY
-303 KVELKNTEKIGVI
+303 KVDLKNTQKIGVI

-331 SGMDVILKDL
+331 SGMDVLLKDL
-341 DDKIIHQA
+341 DDEIIHQA
-349 RKNIWKNLSRKVKRR
+349 RKNIWKNLNRKVKRR

-369 LAKTTA
+369 SAKTTA
-375 QRAIGQLDYKGFDKV
+375 QKAVGQLDYKGFNNI
-390 DVVVEAIVENMSVKK
+390 DVVVEAIVENMTVKK
-405 KLIKELEGICN
+405 KLIKELESICKD
-416 EDFIFATNTSSLPL
+416 DFIFASNTSSLPL
-430 TEMSEDAKKPE
+430 TEMSEEAKKPE

-460 IKTSKTSNQA
+460 IKTNKTSEQA

-521 RALKNMGMPVGPVA
+521 KALKNLGMPVGPVA
-535 LIDEVGIDVGVHVMS
+535 LLDEVGIDVGVHVMS

-556 IKDRDGIKLNH
+556 IKDRDGIKLNY

-573 EAGLEG
+573 EDGLSG
-579 RKSKKGFYHYVSK
+579 RKSKKGFYNYVKK

-599 KVNEGVYQ
+599 KVNEGVYK
-607 YFDSPNVK
+607 YFDSPVAK
-615 KISDKEITERCIL
+615 KINDKEITERCIL

-639 EGIIENVTDG
+639 EGIIENITDG

-670 NQMGLSNILDKM
+670 NQIGISNIVDKM
-682 KHYQNLYGNKFE
+682 KYYQNLYGNKFQ
-694 PRPMLVEM
+694 PRPMLIKMV
-702 AEKNEKFELFT
+702 EKNEKF

>member
-1 MKTDLFR
+1 MIKSDLFR
-8 LEIEK
+8 LEIDE

-37 FENVFE
+37 FENVFKE
-43 EVANNKDVIGA
+43 IETNDGIIGA
-54 VLISGKKDF
+54 ILISAKKDF
-63 IAGADIKSFKGNKVG
+63 IAGADIKSFKGEKVG

-124 CTNDSKTKL
+124 CSNDSKTKL

-163 MMLTGKNIFPFKAKK
+163 MMLTGKNIFPFKAKR

-185 VHHSKLHKAAKKIV
+185 VHQSKLHKAAKKIV
-199 LDIADNNFKRKK
+199 ISIIKNNFQRKK
-211 LKKSLVTKLLDGT
+211 VKKSFTIKLLDET
-224 SIGRSIVFSQ
+224 SLGRSVVFNQ
-234 AKKTVLKLTKG
+234 AKKTVRRLTKG
-245 NYPAPLEIIEC
+245 NYPAPIEIIEC
-256 AKIGLQKGMK
+256 VKIGLQKGLK

-282 DVSFALRNLFFITT
+282 NVSSALRNLFFTT
-296 DKKKNPY
+296 TEKKKNPY
-303 KVELKNTEKIGVI
+303 KVDLKNTQKIGVI

-331 SGMDVILKDL
+331 SGMDVLLKDL
-341 DDKIIHQA
+341 DDEMIHQA
-349 RKNIWKNLSRKVKRR
+349 RKNIWKNLNRKVKRR

-369 LAKTTA
+369 SAKTIA
-375 QRAIGQLDYKGFDKV
+375 QKAVGQLDYKGFNNI
-390 DVVVEAIVENMSVKK
+390 DVVVEAIVENMTVKK
-405 KLIKELEGICN
+405 KLIKELESICKD
-416 EDFIFATNTSSLPL
+416 DFIFASNTSSLPL
-430 TEMSEDAKKPE
+430 TEMSEEAKKPE

-460 IKTSKTSNQA
+460 IKTNKTSVQA

-476 IGKRQGK
+476 IGKKQGK

-521 RALKNMGMPVGPVA
+521 KALKNMGMPVGPVA
-535 LIDEVGIDVGVHVMS
+535 LLDEVGIDVGVHVMS

-556 IKDRDGIKLNH
+556 IKDRDGIKLNY

-573 EAGLEG
+573 EDGLSG
-579 RKSKKGFYHYVSK
+579 RKSKKGFYNYVKK
-592 KGKVKKG
+592 KGKFKKG
-599 KVNEGVYQ
+599 KVNEGVYK
-607 YFDSPNVK
+607 YFDSPIAK
-615 KISDKEITERCIL
+615 KISDTEITDRCIL

-639 EGIIENVTDG
+639 EGIIENITDG

-670 NQMGLSNILDKM
+670 NQIGISNIVDKM
-682 KHYQNLYGNKFE
+682 KHYQNLYGNKFQ
-694 PRPMLVEM
+694 PRPMLIKMV
-702 AEKNEKFELFT
+702 EKNEKF

>member
-1 MKTDLFR
+1 MIKSDLFR
-8 LEIEK
+8 LEIEE

-37 FENVFE
+37 FENVFKE
-43 EVANNKDVIGA
+43 IETNEDIIGA
-54 VLISGKKDF
+54 ILISAKKDF
-63 IAGADIKSFKGNKVG
+63 IAGADIKSFKGEKVG

-112 GVELSLACNARV
+112 GVELSLACNSRV
-124 CTNDSKTKL
+124 CSNDSKTKL

-163 MMLTGKNIFPFKAKK
+163 MMLTGKNIFPSKAKR

-185 VHHSKLHKAAKKIV
+185 VHQSKLHKAAKKIV
-199 LDIADNNFKRKK
+199 LSIIKNNFQRKK
-211 LKKSLVTKLLDGT
+211 VKKSFTVKLLDGT
-224 SIGRSIVFSQ
+224 SLGRSVVFSQ
-234 AKKTVLKLTKG
+234 AKKTVLRLTKG
-245 NYPAPLEIIEC
+245 NYPAPIEIIEC
-256 AKIGLQKGMK
+256 VKIGLQKGLN

-282 DVSFALRNLFFITT
+282 NVSSALRNLFFTT
-296 DKKKNPY
+296 TEKKKNPY
-303 KVELKNTEKIGVI
+303 KVDLKNTQKIGVI

-331 SGMDVILKDL
+331 SGMDVLLKDL
-341 DDKIIHQA
+341 DDEMIHQA
-349 RKNIWKNLSRKVKRR
+349 RKNIWKNLNRKVKRR

-369 LAKTTA
+369 SAKTTA
-375 QRAIGQLDYKGFDKV
+375 QKAVGQLDYKGFNNI
-390 DVVVEAIVENMSVKK
+390 DVVVEAIVENMTVKK
-405 KLIKELEGICN
+405 KLIKELESICKD
-416 EDFIFATNTSSLPL
+416 DFIFASNTSSLPL
-430 TEMSEDAKKPE
+430 TEMSEEAKKPE

-460 IKTSKTSNQA
+460 IKTNKTSEQA

-521 RALKNMGMPVGPVA
+521 KALKNLGMPVGPVA
-535 LIDEVGIDVGVHVMS
+535 LLDEVGIDVGVHVMS

-556 IKDRDGIKLNH
+556 IKDRDGIKLNY

-573 EAGLEG
+573 EDGLSG
-579 RKSKKGFYHYVSK
+579 RKSKKGFYNYVKK

-599 KVNEGVYQ
+599 KVNEGVYK
-607 YFDSPNVK
+607 YFDSPVAK
-615 KISDKEITERCIL
+615 KINDKEITERCIL

-639 EGIIENVTDG
+639 EGIIENITDG

-670 NQMGLSNILDKM
+670 NQIGISNIVDKM
-682 KHYQNLYGNKFE
+682 KYYQNLYGNKFQ
-694 PRPMLVEM
+694 PRPMLIKMV
-702 AEKNEKFELFT
+702 EKNEKF

>member
-1 MKTDLFR
+1 MIKSDLFR
-8 LEIEK
+8 LEIEE

-37 FENVFE
+37 FENVFKE
-43 EVANNKDVIGA
+43 IETNEDIIGA
-54 VLISGKKDF
+54 ILISAKKDF
-63 IAGADIKSFKGNKVG
+63 IAGADIKSFKGEKVG

-92 KIEDSKKPI
+92 KIEDSKKPF

-112 GVELSLACNARV
+112 GVELSLACNSRV
-124 CTNDSKTKL
+124 CSNDSETKL

-163 MMLTGKNIFPFKAKK
+163 MMLTGKNIFPSKAKR

-185 VHHSKLHKAAKKIV
+185 VHQSKLHKAAKKIV
-199 LDIADNNFKRKK
+199 LSIIKNNFQRKK
-211 LKKSLVTKLLDGT
+211 VKKSFTVKLLDGT
-224 SIGRSIVFSQ
+224 SLGRSVVFSQ
-234 AKKTVLKLTKG
+234 AKKTVLRLTKG
-245 NYPAPLEIIEC
+245 NYPAPVEIIEC
-256 AKIGLQKGMK
+256 VKIGLQKGLN

-282 DVSFALRNLFFITT
+282 NVSSALRNLFFTT
-296 DKKKNPY
+296 TEKKKNPY
-303 KVELKNTEKIGVI
+303 KVDLKNTQKIGVI

-331 SGMDVILKDL
+331 SGMDVLLKDL
-341 DDKIIHQA
+341 DDEMIHQA
-349 RKNIWKNLSRKVKRR
+349 RKNIWKNLNRKVKRR

-369 LAKTTA
+369 SAKTTA
-375 QRAIGQLDYKGFDKV
+375 QKAVGQLDYKGFNNI
-390 DVVVEAIVENMSVKK
+390 DVVVEAIVENMTVKK
-405 KLIKELEGICN
+405 KLIKELESICKD
-416 EDFIFATNTSSLPL
+416 DFIFASNTSSLPL
-430 TEMSEDAKKPE
+430 TEMSEEAKKPE

-460 IKTSKTSNQA
+460 IKTNKTSEQA

-521 RALKNMGMPVGPVA
+521 KALKNMGMPVGPVA
-535 LIDEVGIDVGVHVMS
+535 LLDEVGIDVGVHVMS

-556 IKDRDGIKLNH
+556 IKDRDGIKLNY

-573 EAGLEG
+573 EDGLSG
-579 RKSKKGFYHYVSK
+579 RKSKKGFYNYVKK

-599 KVNEGVYQ
+599 KVNEGVYK
-607 YFDSPNVK
+607 YFDSPVAK
-615 KISDKEITERCIL
+615 KINDKEITERCIL

-639 EGIIENVTDG
+639 EGIIENITDG

-670 NQMGLSNILDKM
+670 NQIGISNIVDKM
-682 KHYQNLYGNKFE
+682 KYYQNLYGNKFQ
-694 PRPMLVEM
+694 PRPMLIKMV
-702 AEKNEKFELFT
+702 EKNEKF

>member
-1 MKTDLFR
+1 MIKSDLFR

-37 FENVFE
+37 FENVFNE
-43 EVANNKDVIGA
+43 IENNDDVIGA
-54 VLISGKKDF
+54 VLISAKKDF
-63 IAGADIKSFKGNKVG
+63 IAGADIKSFKGEKVG

-112 GVELSLACNARV
+112 GVELSLACRARV
-124 CTNDSKTKL
+124 CSNDSKTKL

-185 VHHSKLHKAAKKIV
+185 VHHSKLHKAAKKLV
-199 LDIADNNFKRKK
+199 HDIASNKFKRKK
-211 LKKSLVTKLLDGT
+211 LKKSLIVKLLDGT

-256 AKIGLQKGMK
+256 VKIGLQKGLK
-266 AGYEA
+266 HGYEA

-303 KVELKNTEKIGVI
+303 NIDLKNTQKIGVI

-341 DDKIIHQA
+341 DHKMLHQA
-349 RKNIWKNLSRKVKRR
+349 RKNIWKNLSRKIKRR

-375 QRAIGQLDYKGFDKV
+375 QRAIGQLDYKGFDSI
-390 DVVVEAIVENMSVKK
+390 DVVVEAIVENMAVKK
-405 KLIKELEGICN
+405 KLIKELESICK
-416 EDFIFATNTSSLPL
+416 EDFIFASNTSSLPL

-460 IKTSKTSNQA
+460 IKTSKTSKQA

-476 IGKRQGK
+476 IGKKQGK
-483 TCIVVNDAPG
+483 TCIVVNDSPG

-521 RALKNMGMPVGPVA
+521 RALKNMGMPVGPIA
-535 LIDEVGIDVGVHVMS
+535 LLDEVGIDVGVHVMS

-556 IKDRDGIKLNH
+556 IKDRDGIKLNY

-573 EAGLEG
+573 EAGLSG
-579 RKSKKGFYHYVSK
+579 RKSEKGFYHYIKK
-592 KGKVKKG
+592 KGKLKKG
-599 KVNEGVYQ
+599 KVNQGVYQ
-607 YFDSPNVK
+607 YFDSPSEK

-639 EGIIENVTDG
+639 EGIIENINDG
-649 DIGGVFGI
+649 DIGAVFGI

-670 NQMGLSNILDKM
+670 NQIGISTIIDRM
-682 KHYQNLYGNKFE
+682 KYYQNIYGNKFE
-694 PRPMLVEM
+694 PRPMLVKM
-702 AEKNEKFELFT
+702 AEKDEKF

>member
-1 MKTDLFR
+1 MIKSDLFR
-8 LEIEK
+8 LEIEE

-37 FENVFE
+37 FENVFKE
-43 EVANNKDVIGA
+43 IETNEDIIGA
-54 VLISGKKDF
+54 ILISAKKDF
-63 IAGADIKSFKGNKVG
+63 IAGADIKSFKGEKVG

-112 GVELSLACNARV
+112 GVELSLACNSRV
-124 CTNDSKTKL
+124 CSNDSKTKL

-163 MMLTGKNIFPFKAKK
+163 MMLTGKNIFPSKAKR

-185 VHHSKLHKAAKKIV
+185 VHQSKLHNAAKKIV
-199 LDIADNNFKRKK
+199 LSIIKNNFQRKK
-211 LKKSLVTKLLDGT
+211 VKKSFTVKLLDGT
-224 SIGRSIVFSQ
+224 SLGRSVVFSQ
-234 AKKTVLKLTKG
+234 AKKTVLRLTKG
-245 NYPAPLEIIEC
+245 NYPAPIEIIEC
-256 AKIGLQKGMK
+256 VKIGLQKGLK

-271 EVIKFEELILS
+271 EVIKFEKLILS
-282 DVSFALRNLFFITT
+282 NVSSALRNLFFTT
-296 DKKKNPY
+296 SDKKKNPY
-303 KVELKNTEKIGVI
+303 KVDLKNTQKIGVI

-331 SGMDVILKDL
+331 SGMDVLLKDL
-341 DDKIIHQA
+341 DDEMIHQA
-349 RKNIWKNLSRKVKRR
+349 RKNIWENLNRKVKRR

-369 LAKTTA
+369 SAKTTA
-375 QRAIGQLDYKGFDKV
+375 QKAVGQLDYKGFNNI
-390 DVVVEAIVENMSVKK
+390 DVVVEAIVENMTVKK
-405 KLIKELEGICN
+405 KLIKELESICKD
-416 EDFIFATNTSSLPL
+416 DFIFASNTSSLPL
-430 TEMSEDAKKPE
+430 TEMSEEAKNPE

-460 IKTSKTSNQA
+460 IKTNKTSVQA

-521 RALKNMGMPVGPVA
+521 KALKNLGMPVGPVA
-535 LIDEVGIDVGVHVMS
+535 LLDEVGIDVGVHVMS

-556 IKDRDGIKLNH
+556 IKDRDGIKLNY

-573 EAGLEG
+573 EDGLSG
-579 RKSKKGFYHYVSK
+579 RKSKKGFYNYVKK

-599 KVNEGVYQ
+599 KVNEGVYK
-607 YFDSPNVK
+607 YFDSPVAK
-615 KISDKEITERCIL
+615 KINDKEITERCIL

-639 EGIIENVTDG
+639 EGIIENITDG

-670 NQMGLSNILDKM
+670 NQTGISNIVDKM
-682 KHYQNLYGNKFE
+682 KHYQNLYGNKFQ
-694 PRPMLVEM
+694 PRPMLIKMV
-702 AEKNEKFELFT
+702 EKNEKF

>member
-1 MKTDLFR
+1 MIKSDLFR
-8 LEIEK
+8 LEIEE

-37 FENVFE
+37 FENVFKE
-43 EVANNKDVIGA
+43 IETNEDIIGA
-54 VLISGKKDF
+54 ILISAKKDF
-63 IAGADIKSFKGNKVG
+63 IAGADIKSFKGEKVG

-112 GVELSLACNARV
+112 GVELSLACNSRV
-124 CTNDSKTKL
+124 CSNDSETKL

-163 MMLTGKNIFPFKAKK
+163 MMLTGKNIFPSKAKR

-185 VHHSKLHKAAKKIV
+185 VHQSKLHNAAKKIV
-199 LDIADNNFKRKK
+199 LSIIKNNFQRKK
-211 LKKSLVTKLLDGT
+211 VKKSFTVKLLDGT
-224 SIGRSIVFSQ
+224 SLGRSVVFSQ
-234 AKKTVLKLTKG
+234 AKKTVLRLTKG
-245 NYPAPLEIIEC
+245 NYPAPIEIIEC
-256 AKIGLQKGMK
+256 VKIGLQKGLN

-282 DVSFALRNLFFITT
+282 NVSSALRNLFFTT
-296 DKKKNPY
+296 TEKKKNPY
-303 KVELKNTEKIGVI
+303 KVDLKNTQKIGVI

-331 SGMDVILKDL
+331 SGMDVLLKDL
-341 DDKIIHQA
+341 DDEMIHQA
-349 RKNIWKNLSRKVKRR
+349 RKNIWKNLNRKVKRR

-369 LAKTTA
+369 SAKTTA
-375 QRAIGQLDYKGFDKV
+375 QKAVGQLDYKGFNNI
-390 DVVVEAIVENMSVKK
+390 DVVVEAIVENMTVKK
-405 KLIKELEGICN
+405 KLIKELESICKD
-416 EDFIFATNTSSLPL
+416 DFIFASNTSSLPL
-430 TEMSEDAKKPE
+430 TEMSEEAKKPE

-460 IKTSKTSNQA
+460 IKTNKTSEQA

-521 RALKNMGMPVGPVA
+521 KALKNLGMPVGPVA
-535 LIDEVGIDVGVHVMS
+535 LLDEVGIDVGVHVMS

-556 IKDRDGIKLNH
+556 IKDRDGIKLNY

-573 EAGLEG
+573 EDGLSG
-579 RKSKKGFYHYVSK
+579 RKSKKGFYNYVKK

-599 KVNEGVYQ
+599 KVNEGVYK
-607 YFDSPNVK
+607 YFDSPVAK
-615 KISDKEITERCIL
+615 KINDKEITERCIL

-639 EGIIENVTDG
+639 EGIIENITDG

-670 NQMGLSNILDKM
+670 NQTGISNIVDKM
-682 KHYQNLYGNKFE
+682 KHYQNLYGNKFQ
-694 PRPMLVEM
+694 PRPMLIKMV
-702 AEKNEKFELFT
+702 EKNEKF

>member
-43 EVANNKDVIGA
+43 EVANNKDVLGA

-63 IAGADIKSFKGNKVG
+63 IAGADIKSFKGEKVG

-112 GVELSLACNARV
+112 GVELSLACNSRV
-124 CTNDSKTKL
+124 CSNDSKTKL

-163 MMLTGKNIFPFKAKK
+163 MMLTGKNIFPSKAKR

-185 VHHSKLHKAAKKIV
+185 VHQSKLHKAAKKIV
-199 LDIADNNFKRKK
+199 LSIIKNNFQRNKV
-211 LKKSLVTKLLDGT
+211 KKSFTVKLLDGT
-224 SIGRSIVFSQ
+224 SLGRSVVFSQ
-234 AKKTVLKLTKG
+234 AKKTVLRLTKG
-245 NYPAPLEIIEC
+245 NYPAPIEIIEC
-256 AKIGLQKGMK
+256 VKIGLQKGLN

-282 DVSFALRNLFFITT
+282 NVSSALRNLFFTT
-296 DKKKNPY
+296 TEKKKNPY
-303 KVELKNTEKIGVI
+303 KVDLKNTQKIGVI

-331 SGMDVILKDL
+331 SGMDVLLKDL
-341 DDKIIHQA
+341 DDEMIHQA
-349 RKNIWKNLSRKVKRR
+349 RKNIWKNLNRKVKRR

-369 LAKTTA
+369 SAKTTA
-375 QRAIGQLDYKGFDKV
+375 QKAVGQLDYKGFNNI
-390 DVVVEAIVENMSVKK
+390 DVVVEAIVENMTVKK
-405 KLIKELEGICN
+405 KLIKELESICKD
-416 EDFIFATNTSSLPL
+416 DFIFASNTSSLPL
-430 TEMSEDAKKPE
+430 TEMSEEAKKPE

-460 IKTSKTSNQA
+460 IKTNKTSEQA

-521 RALKNMGMPVGPVA
+521 KALKNLGMPVGPVA
-535 LIDEVGIDVGVHVMS
+535 LLDEVGIDVGVHVMS

-556 IKDRDGIKLNH
+556 IKDRDGIKLNY

-573 EAGLEG
+573 EDGLSG
-579 RKSKKGFYHYVSK
+579 RKSKKGFYNYVKK

-599 KVNEGVYQ
+599 KVNEGVYK
-607 YFDSPNVK
+607 YFDSPVAK
-615 KISDKEITERCIL
+615 KINDKEITERCIL

-639 EGIIENVTDG
+639 EGIIENITDG

-670 NQMGLSNILDKM
+670 NQIGISNIVDKM
-682 KHYQNLYGNKFE
+682 KYYQNLYGNKFQ
-694 PRPMLVEM
+694 PRPMLIKMV
-702 AEKNEKFELFT
+702 EKNEKF

>member
-1 MKTDLFR
+1 MIKSDLFR
-8 LEIEK
+8 LEIEE

-37 FENVFE
+37 FENVFKE
-43 EVANNKDVIGA
+43 IETNEDIIGA
-54 VLISGKKDF
+54 ILISAKKDF
-63 IAGADIKSFKGNKVG
+63 IAGADIKSFKGEKVG

-112 GVELSLACNARV
+112 GVELSLACNSRV
-124 CTNDSKTKL
+124 CSNDSKTKL

-163 MMLTGKNIFPFKAKK
+163 MMLTGKNIFPSKAKR

-185 VHHSKLHKAAKKIV
+185 VHQSKLHNAAKKIV
-199 LDIADNNFKRKK
+199 LSIIKNNFQRKK
-211 LKKSLVTKLLDGT
+211 VKKSFTVKLLDGT
-224 SIGRSIVFSQ
+224 SLGRSVVISQ
-234 AKKTVLKLTKG
+234 AKKTVLRLTKG
-245 NYPAPLEIIEC
+245 NYPAPIEIIEC
-256 AKIGLQKGMK
+256 VKIGLQKGLK

-271 EVIKFEELILS
+271 EVIKFEKLILS
-282 DVSFALRNLFFITT
+282 NVSSALRNLFFTTT

-303 KVELKNTEKIGVI
+303 KVDLKNTQKIGVI

-331 SGMDVILKDL
+331 SGMDVLLKDL
-341 DDKIIHQA
+341 DDEMIHQA
-349 RKNIWKNLSRKVKRR
+349 RKNIWENLNRKVKRR

-369 LAKTTA
+369 SAKTTA
-375 QRAIGQLDYKGFDKV
+375 QKAVGQLDYKGFNNI
-390 DVVVEAIVENMSVKK
+390 DVVVEAIVENMTVKK
-405 KLIKELEGICN
+405 KLIKELESICKD
-416 EDFIFATNTSSLPL
+416 DFIFASNTSSLPL
-430 TEMSEDAKKPE
+430 TEMSEEAKNPE

-460 IKTSKTSNQA
+460 IKTNKTSEQA

-521 RALKNMGMPVGPVA
+521 KALKNLGMPVGPVA
-535 LIDEVGIDVGVHVMS
+535 LLDEVGIDVGVHVMS

-556 IKDRDGIKLNH
+556 IKDRDGIKLNY

-573 EAGLEG
+573 EDGLSG
-579 RKSKKGFYHYVSK
+579 RKSKKGFYNYVKK

-599 KVNEGVYQ
+599 KVNEGVYK
-607 YFDSPNVK
+607 YFDSPVAK
-615 KISDKEITERCIL
+615 KINDKEITERCIL

-639 EGIIENVTDG
+639 EGIIENITDG

-670 NQMGLSNILDKM
+670 NQTGISNIVDKM
-682 KHYQNLYGNKFE
+682 RHYQNLYGNKFQ
-694 PRPMLVEM
+694 PRPMLIKMV
-702 AEKNEKFELFT
+702 EKNEKF

>member
-1 MKTDLFR
+1 MIKSDLFR
-8 LEIEK
+8 LEIEE

-37 FENVFE
+37 FENVFKE
-43 EVANNKDVIGA
+43 IETNEDIIGA
-54 VLISGKKDF
+54 ILISAKKDF
-63 IAGADIKSFKGNKVG
+63 IAGADIKSFKGEKVG

-112 GVELSLACNARV
+112 GVELSLACNSRV
-124 CTNDSKTKL
+124 CSNDSKTKL

-163 MMLTGKNIFPFKAKK
+163 MMLTGKNIFPSKAKR

-185 VHHSKLHKAAKKIV
+185 VHQSKLHNAAKKIV
-199 LDIADNNFKRKK
+199 LSIIKNNFQRKK
-211 LKKSLVTKLLDGT
+211 VKKSFTVKLLDGT
-224 SIGRSIVFSQ
+224 SLGRSVVFSQ
-234 AKKTVLKLTKG
+234 AKKTVLRLTKG
-245 NYPAPLEIIEC
+245 NYPAPIEIIEC
-256 AKIGLQKGMK
+256 VKIGLQKGLK

-271 EVIKFEELILS
+271 EVIKFEKLILS
-282 DVSFALRNLFFITT
+282 NVSSALRNLFFTTT

-303 KVELKNTEKIGVI
+303 KVDLKNTQKIGVI

-331 SGMDVILKDL
+331 SGMDVLLKDL
-341 DDKIIHQA
+341 DDEMIHQA
-349 RKNIWKNLSRKVKRR
+349 RKNIWENLNRKVKRR

-369 LAKTTA
+369 SAKTTA
-375 QRAIGQLDYKGFDKV
+375 QKAVGQLDYKGFNNI
-390 DVVVEAIVENMSVKK
+390 DVVVEAIVENMTVKK
-405 KLIKELEGICN
+405 KLIKELESICKD
-416 EDFIFATNTSSLPL
+416 DFIFASNTSSLPL
-430 TEMSEDAKKPE
+430 TEMSEEAKNPE

-460 IKTSKTSNQA
+460 IKTNKTSVQA

-521 RALKNMGMPVGPVA
+521 KALKNLGMPVGPVA
-535 LIDEVGIDVGVHVMS
+535 LLDEVGIDVGVHVMS

-556 IKDRDGIKLNH
+556 IKDRDGIKLNY

-573 EAGLEG
+573 EDGLSG
-579 RKSKKGFYHYVSK
+579 RKSKKGFYNYVKK

-599 KVNEGVYQ
+599 KVNEGVYK
-607 YFDSPNVK
+607 YFDSPVAK
-615 KISDKEITERCIL
+615 KINDKEITERCIL

-639 EGIIENVTDG
+639 EGIIENITDG

-670 NQMGLSNILDKM
+670 NQIGISNIVDKM
-682 KHYQNLYGNKFE
+682 KHYQNLYGNKFQ
-694 PRPMLVEM
+694 PRPMLIKMV
-702 AEKNEKFELFT
+702 EKNEKF

>member
-1 MKTDLFR
+1 MIKSDLFR
-8 LEIEK
+8 LEIEE

-37 FENVFE
+37 FENVFKE
-43 EVANNKDVIGA
+43 IETNEDIIGA
-54 VLISGKKDF
+54 ILISAKKDF
-63 IAGADIKSFKGNKVG
+63 IAGADIKSFKGEKVG

-112 GVELSLACNARV
+112 GVELSLACNSRV
-124 CTNDSKTKL
+124 CSNDSETKL

-163 MMLTGKNIFPFKAKK
+163 MMLTGKNIFPSKAKR

-185 VHHSKLHKAAKKIV
+185 VHQSKLHKAAKKIV
-199 LDIADNNFKRKK
+199 LSIIKNNFQRKK
-211 LKKSLVTKLLDGT
+211 VKKSLTVKLLDGT
-224 SIGRSIVFSQ
+224 SLGRSVVFSQ
-234 AKKTVLKLTKG
+234 AKKTVLRLTKG
-245 NYPAPLEIIEC
+245 NYPAPIEIIEC
-256 AKIGLQKGMK
+256 VKIGLQKGLN

-282 DVSFALRNLFFITT
+282 NVSSALRNLFFTT
-296 DKKKNPY
+296 TEKKKNPY
-303 KVELKNTEKIGVI
+303 KVDLKNTQKIGVI

-331 SGMDVILKDL
+331 SGMDVLLKDL
-341 DDKIIHQA
+341 DDEMIHQA
-349 RKNIWKNLSRKVKRR
+349 RKNIWKNLNRKVKRR

-369 LAKTTA
+369 SAKTTA
-375 QRAIGQLDYKGFDKV
+375 QKAVGQLDYKGFNNI
-390 DVVVEAIVENMSVKK
+390 DVVVEAIVENMTVKK
-405 KLIKELEGICN
+405 KLIKELESICKD
-416 EDFIFATNTSSLPL
+416 DFIFASNTSSLPL
-430 TEMSEDAKKPE
+430 TEMSEEAKKPE

-460 IKTSKTSNQA
+460 IKTNKTSEQA

-521 RALKNMGMPVGPVA
+521 KALKNLGMPVGPVA
-535 LIDEVGIDVGVHVMS
+535 LLDEVGIDVGVHVMS

-556 IKDRDGIKLNH
+556 IKDRDGIKLNY

-573 EAGLEG
+573 EDGLSG
-579 RKSKKGFYHYVSK
+579 RKSKKGFYNYVKK

-599 KVNEGVYQ
+599 KVNEGVYK
-607 YFDSPNVK
+607 YFDSPVAK
-615 KISDKEITERCIL
+615 KINDKEITERCIL

-639 EGIIENVTDG
+639 EGIIENITDG

-670 NQMGLSNILDKM
+670 NQIGISNIVDKM
-682 KHYQNLYGNKFE
+682 KYYQNLYGNKFQ
-694 PRPMLVEM
+694 PRPMLIKMV
-702 AEKNEKFELFT
+702 EKNEKF

>member
-1 MKTDLFR
+1 MIKSDLFR

-37 FENVFE
+37 FENVFNE
-43 EVANNKDVIGA
+43 IENNDNIIGA
-54 VLISGKKDF
+54 VLISAKKDF
-63 IAGADIKSFKGNKVG
+63 IAGADIKSFKGEKVG

-112 GVELSLACNARV
+112 GVELSLACKARV
-124 CTNDSKTKL
+124 CSNDSKTKL

-138 KLGLLPGGGGTQ
+138 KLGLLPGAGGTQ

-163 MMLTGKNIFPFKAKK
+163 IMLTGKNIFPFKAKK
-178 IGLVDEV
+178 IGLVDEII
-185 VHHSKLHKAAKKIV
+185 HHSKLHKAAKKLV
-199 LDIADNNFKRKK
+199 YDIASNKFKRKK
-211 LKKSLVTKLLDGT
+211 LKKSLIIKLLDGT

-256 AKIGLQKGMK
+256 VKIGLQRGLKN
-266 AGYEA
+266 GYEA

-282 DVSFALRNLFFITT
+282 DVSFALRNLFFITS

-303 KVELKNTEKIGVI
+303 NVDLKNTQKIGVI

-341 DDKIIHQA
+341 DHKMLHQA
-349 RKNIWKNLSRKVKRR
+349 RKNIWKNLSRKIKRR

-375 QRAIGQLDYKGFDKV
+375 QRAIGQLDYKGFDSI
-390 DVVVEAIVENMSVKK
+390 DVVVEAIVENMAVKK
-405 KLIKELEGICN
+405 KLIKELESICDN
-416 EDFIFATNTSSLPL
+416 DFIFASNTSSLPL
-430 TEMSEDAKKPE
+430 TEMSEDANKPE

-460 IKTSKTSNQA
+460 IKTSKTSKQA

-476 IGKRQGK
+476 IGKKQGK
-483 TCIVVNDAPG
+483 TCIVVNDSPG

-507 LILIEEGVRIEQID
+507 LILIEEGVKIEQID
-521 RALKNMGMPVGPVA
+521 RALKNMGMPVGPIA
-535 LIDEVGIDVGVHVMS
+535 LLDEVGIDVGVHVMS

-556 IKDRDGIKLNH
+556 IKDRDGIKLNY

-573 EAGLEG
+573 EAGLSG
-579 RKSKKGFYHYVSK
+579 RKSEKGFYHYIKK
-592 KGKVKKG
+592 KGKLKKG
-599 KVNEGVYQ
+599 KVNQSIYQ
-607 YFDSPNVK
+607 YFDAPSAK
-615 KISDKEITERCIL
+615 KISDNEITERCIL

-639 EGIIENVTDG
+639 EGIIENINDG
-649 DIGGVFGI
+649 DIGAVFGI

-670 NQMGLSNILDKM
+670 NQIGISTILDRM
-682 KHYQNLYGNKFE
+682 KQYQNIYGNKFE
-694 PRPMLVEM
+694 PRPMLVKM
-702 AEKNEKFELFT
+702 AEKDEKF

>member
-1 MKTDLFR
+1 MIKSDLFR
-8 LEIEK
+8 LEIEE

-37 FENVFE
+37 FENVFKE
-43 EVANNKDVIGA
+43 IETNEDIIGA
-54 VLISGKKDF
+54 ILISAKKDF
-63 IAGADIKSFKGNKVG
+63 IAGADIKSFKGEKVG

-112 GVELSLACNARV
+112 GVELSLACNSRV
-124 CTNDSKTKL
+124 CSNDSKTKL

-163 MMLTGKNIFPFKAKK
+163 MMLTGKNIFPSKAKR

-185 VHHSKLHKAAKKIV
+185 VHQSKLHKAAKKIV
-199 LDIADNNFKRKK
+199 LSIIKNNFQRKK
-211 LKKSLVTKLLDGT
+211 VKKSFTVKLLDGT
-224 SIGRSIVFSQ
+224 SLGRSVVFSQ
-234 AKKTVLKLTKG
+234 AKKTVLRLTKG
-245 NYPAPLEIIEC
+245 NYPAPIEIIEC
-256 AKIGLQKGMK
+256 VKIGLQKGLK

-282 DVSFALRNLFFITT
+282 NVSSALRNLFFTT
-296 DKKKNPY
+296 TEKKKNPY
-303 KVELKNTEKIGVI
+303 KVDLKNTQKIGVI

-331 SGMDVILKDL
+331 SGMDVLLKDL
-341 DDKIIHQA
+341 DDEMIHQA
-349 RKNIWKNLSRKVKRR
+349 RKNIWKNLNRKVKRR

-369 LAKTTA
+369 SAKTTA
-375 QRAIGQLDYKGFDKV
+375 QKAVGQLDYKGFNNI
-390 DVVVEAIVENMSVKK
+390 DVVVEAIVENMTVKK
-405 KLIKELEGICN
+405 KLIKELESICKD
-416 EDFIFATNTSSLPL
+416 DFIFASNTSSLPL
-430 TEMSEDAKKPE
+430 TEMSEEAKKPE

-460 IKTSKTSNQA
+460 IKTNKTSEQA

-521 RALKNMGMPVGPVA
+521 KALKNLGMPVGPVA
-535 LIDEVGIDVGVHVMS
+535 LLDEVGIDVGVHVMS

-556 IKDRDGIKLNH
+556 IKDRDGIKLNY

-573 EAGLEG
+573 EDGLSG
-579 RKSKKGFYHYVSK
+579 RKSKKGFYNYVKK

-599 KVNEGVYQ
+599 KVNEGVYK
-607 YFDSPNVK
+607 YFDSPVAK
-615 KISDKEITERCIL
+615 KINDKEITERCIL

-639 EGIIENVTDG
+639 EGIIENITDG

-670 NQMGLSNILDKM
+670 NQIGISNIVDKM
-682 KHYQNLYGNKFE
+682 KYYQNLYGNKFQ
-694 PRPMLVEM
+694 PRPMLIKMV
-702 AEKNEKFELFT
+702 EKNEKF

>member
-1 MKTDLFR
+1 MIKSDLFR
-8 LEIEK
+8 LEIEE

-37 FENVFE
+37 FENVFKE
-43 EVANNKDVIGA
+43 IETNEDIIGA
-54 VLISGKKDF
+54 ILISAKKDF
-63 IAGADIKSFKGNKVG
+63 IAGADIKSFKGEKVG

-112 GVELSLACNARV
+112 GVEISLACNSRV
-124 CTNDSKTKL
+124 CSNDSKTKL

-163 MMLTGKNIFPFKAKK
+163 MMLTGKNIFPSKAKR

-185 VHHSKLHKAAKKIV
+185 VHQSKLHNAAKKIV
-199 LDIADNNFKRKK
+199 LSIIKNNFQRKK
-211 LKKSLVTKLLDGT
+211 VKKSFTVKLLDGT
-224 SIGRSIVFSQ
+224 SLGRSVVFSQ
-234 AKKTVLKLTKG
+234 AKKTVLRLTKG
-245 NYPAPLEIIEC
+245 NYPAPIEIIEC
-256 AKIGLQKGMK
+256 VKIGLQKGLK

-271 EVIKFEELILS
+271 EVIKFEKLILS
-282 DVSFALRNLFFITT
+282 NVSSALRNLFFTTT

-303 KVELKNTEKIGVI
+303 KVDLKNTQKIGVI

-331 SGMDVILKDL
+331 SGMDVLLKDL
-341 DDKIIHQA
+341 DDEMIHQA
-349 RKNIWKNLSRKVKRR
+349 RKNIWENLNRKVKRR

-369 LAKTTA
+369 SAKTTA
-375 QRAIGQLDYKGFDKV
+375 QKAVGQLDYKGFNNI
-390 DVVVEAIVENMSVKK
+390 DVVVEAIVENMTVKK
-405 KLIKELEGICN
+405 KLIKELESICKD
-416 EDFIFATNTSSLPL
+416 DFIFASNTSSLPL
-430 TEMSEDAKKPE
+430 TEMSEEAKNPE

-460 IKTSKTSNQA
+460 IKTNKTSEQA

-521 RALKNMGMPVGPVA
+521 KALKNLGMPVGPVA
-535 LIDEVGIDVGVHVMS
+535 LLDEVGIDVGVHVMS
-550 GNMTDL
+550 GNMNDL
-556 IKDRDGIKLNH
+556 IKDRDGIKLNY

-573 EAGLEG
+573 EDGLSG
-579 RKSKKGFYHYVSK
+579 RKSKKGFYNYVKK

-599 KVNEGVYQ
+599 KVNEGVYK
-607 YFDSPNVK
+607 YFDSPVAK
-615 KISDKEITERCIL
+615 KINDKEITERCIL

-639 EGIIENVTDG
+639 EGIIENITDG

-670 NQMGLSNILDKM
+670 NQTGISNIVDKM
-682 KHYQNLYGNKFE
+682 KHYQNLYGNKFQ
-694 PRPMLVEM
+694 PRPMLIKMV
-702 AEKNEKFELFT
+702 EKNEKF

>member
-1 MKTDLFR
+1 MIKSDLFR
-8 LEIEK
+8 LEIEE

-37 FENVFE
+37 FENVFKE
-43 EVANNKDVIGA
+43 IETNEDIIGA
-54 VLISGKKDF
+54 ILISAKKDF
-63 IAGADIKSFKGNKVG
+63 IAGADIKSFKGEKVG

-112 GVELSLACNARV
+112 GVELSLACNSRV
-124 CTNDSKTKL
+124 CSNDSKTKL

-163 MMLTGKNIFPFKAKK
+163 MMLTGKNIFPSKAKR

-185 VHHSKLHKAAKKIV
+185 VHQSKLHNAAKKIV
-199 LDIADNNFKRKK
+199 LSIIKNNFQRKK
-211 LKKSLVTKLLDGT
+211 VKKSFTVKLLDGT
-224 SIGRSIVFSQ
+224 SLGRSVVFSQ
-234 AKKTVLKLTKG
+234 AKKTVLRLTKG
-245 NYPAPLEIIEC
+245 NYPAPIEIIEC
-256 AKIGLQKGMK
+256 VKIGLQKGLK

-271 EVIKFEELILS
+271 EVIKFEKLILS
-282 DVSFALRNLFFITT
+282 NVSSALRNLFFTTT

-303 KVELKNTEKIGVI
+303 KVDLKNTQKIGVI

-331 SGMDVILKDL
+331 SGMDVLLKDL
-341 DDKIIHQA
+341 DDEMIHQA
-349 RKNIWKNLSRKVKRR
+349 RKNIWENLNRKVKRR

-369 LAKTTA
+369 SAKTTA
-375 QRAIGQLDYKGFDKV
+375 QKAVGQLDYKGFNNI
-390 DVVVEAIVENMSVKK
+390 DVVVEAIVENMTVKK
-405 KLIKELEGICN
+405 KLIKELESICKD
-416 EDFIFATNTSSLPL
+416 DFIFASNTSSLPL
-430 TEMSEDAKKPE
+430 TEMSEEAKNPE

-460 IKTSKTSNQA
+460 IKTNKTSEQA

-521 RALKNMGMPVGPVA
+521 KALKNLGMPVGPVA
-535 LIDEVGIDVGVHVMS
+535 LLDEVGIDVGVHVMS

-556 IKDRDGIKLNH
+556 IKDRDGIKLNY

-573 EAGLEG
+573 EDGLSG
-579 RKSKKGFYHYVSK
+579 RKSKKGFYNYVKK

-599 KVNEGVYQ
+599 KVNEGVYK
-607 YFDSPNVK
+607 YFDSPVAK
-615 KISDKEITERCIL
+615 KINDKEITERCIL

-639 EGIIENVTDG
+639 EGIIENITDG

-670 NQMGLSNILDKM
+670 NQIGISNIVDKM
-682 KHYQNLYGNKFE
+682 KHYQNLYGNKFQ
-694 PRPMLVEM
+694 PRPMLIKMV
-702 AEKNEKFELFT
+702 EKNEKF